1 MYLKL
6 KEECKDFH
14 IGPQRE
20 TDISL
25 SSQKGPGSTRTHH
38 NMHSSTLVT
47 RYNDWQKLLNVSTL
61 VATQ

>member
-25 SSQKGPGSTRTHH
+25 SSRKGPGSTRTHH

-47 RYNDWQKLLNVSTL
+47 RYND
-61 VATQ
+61 